1 MKIAIGMEYCG
12 TGIHGWQKQKQT
24 PTVQD
29 CVERALSSVANH
41 PVQVYCAGRTDAGVH
56 ALQQVIHFETPAQR
70 ELHAWVL
77 GGNISLP
84 NSISLLWAREM
95 DDDFHAR
102 FSATGRTYRYVIL
115 NRRARPGILHG
126 QVSWEARPLDVER
139 MREASKVFLGTHD
152 FSAYR
157 AIHCQAKSPVRE
169 VRRLDIVQKGEF
181 IVIDIE
187 ANAFLHHMV
196 RNIAGVLMA
205 IGMGQEQPIWAKQ
218 VLEARDRT
226 VGGVTATP
234 DGLYLINVEYPEHF
248 EIPKAESVSSL
259 FSF

>member
-139 MREASKVFLGTHD
+139 MSEASKVFLGTHD